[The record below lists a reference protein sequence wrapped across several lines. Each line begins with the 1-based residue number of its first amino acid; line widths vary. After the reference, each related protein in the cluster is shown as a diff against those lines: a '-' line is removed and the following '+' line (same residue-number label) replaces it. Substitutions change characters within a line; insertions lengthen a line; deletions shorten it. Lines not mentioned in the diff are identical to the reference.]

1 MRNLVFGCLLILLSF
16 SSCQT
21 KPPTFGDILASSY
34 DQKLFKDFDST
45 AYFTAVQR
53 ELKNEKIRF
62 FNPKWM
68 SEIADSTKGFTWI
81 HGQLLT
87 GGTDTLLYYLNRA
100 DEHGI
105 KSSIFHTEEIQNALH
120 KLKKNNIADL
130 DEAYT
135 VLAKIELLSSD
146 ALVAY
151 VNMLENGIV
160 NPKRLYGRYFVEH
173 SRYSLNKAKQLL
185 DSNLIVSEVIHEAQP
200 TNAYYKKFQQL
211 LTEGNVRSE
220 DYNDVLM
227 TMERLR
233 WMGQDFPEK
242 YVFVNIPEMKLQM
255 IDDGAMQQIMN
266 VCVGETENKAYA
278 KTGENH
284 ETPIMSGT
292 LDRMQVNPVWNI
304 PSSIVKKELLRSVRA
319 NPSYL
324 ESRNMVVYNL
334 KGQLVDPYNVNWQA
348 DSVEN
353 FKFKQN
359 PGFDNSLGNIKFI
372 FANPYAIY
380 LHDTP
385 AKQKFKVSNRALS
398 HGCVRVE
405 DPTSLASFLVNN
417 EKEASKIATEIKDSV
432 NNSRWVKMKQ
442 GVPVY
447 LSYYTTWLDGDNKI
461 QHFPDI
467 YGYDERL
474 RVALNKYVIKE

>member
-1 MRNLVFGCLLILLSF
+1 MRNLVLVYFLFILSF

-21 KPPTFGDILASSY
+21 DPPTFGDILAKSF
-34 DQKLFKDFDST
+34 DQEIFKDFDST
-45 AYFTAVQR
+45 AYFSAIEK
-53 ELKNEKIRF
+53 ELKGDNSRL

-68 SEIADSTKGFTWI
+68 RVLADSSRGFTWI
-81 HGQLLT
+81 PNQLFT
-87 GGTDTLLYYLNRA
+87 GGTDTLLYYLERSE
-100 DEHGI
+100 EHGI
-105 KSSIFHTEEIQNALH
+105 DPSIFHTVEISRALNL
-120 KLKKNNIADL
+120 LKSKQITDL
-130 DEAYT
+130 NEAYQL
-135 VLAKIELLSSD
+135 LAKVEVLSSD

-151 VNMLENGIV
+151 LNVLENGIV
-160 NPKRLYGRYFVEH
+160 NPKKLYGRYFVGH
-173 SRYSLNKAKQLL
+173 KRYSLDKAKHLL
-185 DSNLIVSEVIHEAQP
+185 DSALNVSEVVNHAQP
-200 TNAYYKKFQQL
+200 TNSIYRKFQHL
-211 LTEGNVRSE
+211 LLEGDLNKEERVK
-220 DYNDVLM
+220 VLM

-233 WMGQDFPEK
+233 WMGEDFPDK

-255 IDDGAMQQIMN
+255 ITAGAVEQTMN
-266 VCVGETENKAYA
+266 VCVGETENKAFA

-284 ETPIMSGT
+284 ETPIMRGV

-304 PSSIVKKELLRSVRA
+304 PKSIVKKELLNSVRA
-319 NPSYL
+319 NPGYL

-334 KGQLVDPYNVNWQA
+334 KGQIVDPYTINWQA

-405 DPTSLASFLVNN
+405 DPTSLAAFLVNN
-417 EKEASKIATEIKDSV
+417 EKEAEKIATEIKDSV
-432 NNSRWVKMKQ
+432 NNSRWVKMKE
-442 GVPVY
+442 GIPVY
-447 LSYYTTWLDGDNKI
+447 LSYYTTWLDEDNKI
-461 QHFPDI
+461 QQFPDI

-474 RVALNKYVIKE
+474 KVAMKKYLN

>member
-1 MRNLVFGCLLILLSF
+1 MRNLVLVYFLFILSF

-21 KPPTFGDILASSY
+21 APPTFGDILAKSF
-34 DQKLFKDFDST
+34 DQKIFKDFDST
-45 AYFTAVQR
+45 TYFSAIEE
-53 ELKNEKIRF
+53 ELKVDNSRL

-68 SEIADSTKGFTWI
+68 RVLADSTRGFTWI
-81 HGQLLT
+81 PNQLFT
-87 GGTDTLLYYLNRA
+87 GGTDTLLYYLEKSE
-100 DEHGI
+100 EHGI
-105 KSSIFHTEEIQNALH
+105 DPSIFHVVEISRALSR
-120 KLKKNNIADL
+120 LKSKQITDL
-130 DEAYT
+130 NEAYQL
-135 VLAKIELLSSD
+135 LAKVEVLSSD
-146 ALVAY
+146 ALIAY
-151 VNMLENGIV
+151 LNILENGIV
-160 NPKRLYGRYFVEH
+160 NPKKLYGRYFVGH
-173 SRYSLNKAKQLL
+173 KRYSLDKAKHLL
-185 DSNLIVSEVIHEAQP
+185 DSALNVSEVVNHAQP
-200 TNAYYKKFQQL
+200 TNSIYRKFQHL
-211 LTEGNVRSE
+211 LLEGDLNKEERVK
-220 DYNDVLM
+220 VLM

-233 WMGQDFPEK
+233 WMGEDFPDK

-255 IDDGAMQQIMN
+255 ITAGAVEQTMN
-266 VCVGETENKAYA
+266 VCVGETENKAFA

-284 ETPIMSGT
+284 ETPMMRGV

-304 PSSIVKKELLRSVRA
+304 PKSIVKKELLNSVRA
-319 NPSYL
+319 NPGYL

-334 KGQLVDPYNVNWQA
+334 KGQIVDPYTINWQA

-405 DPTSLASFLVNN
+405 DPTSLAAFLVNN
-417 EKEASKIATEIKDSV
+417 EKEAEKIATEIKDSV
-432 NNSRWVKMKQ
+432 NNSRWVKMKE
-442 GVPVY
+442 GIPVY
-447 LSYYTTWLDGDNKI
+447 LSYYTTWLDEDNKI
-461 QHFPDI
+461 QQFPDI

-474 RVALNKYVIKE
+474 KVAMKKYLN

>member
-1 MRNLVFGCLLILLSF
+1 MRNLVLVYFLFILSF

-21 KPPTFGDILASSY
+21 APPTFGDILATSFN
-34 DQKLFKDFDST
+34 QKLFKDFDST
-45 AYFTAVQR
+45 TYFTAI
-53 ELKNEKIRF
+53 EKEINSGNTHL
-62 FNPKWM
+62 FNPRWM
-68 SEIADSTKGFTWI
+68 RAIADSSRGFTWI
-81 HGQLLT
+81 SSQLFT
-87 GGTDTLLYYLNRA
+87 GGTDTLLYYLERSE
-100 DEHGI
+100 EHGVDP
-105 KSSIFHTEEIQNALH
+105 SFFHVAEIREALSR
-120 KLKKNNIADL
+120 LESNQITDL
-130 DEAYT
+130 NEAYT
-135 VLAKIELLSSD
+135 LLAKIEVLSAD

-151 VNMLENGIV
+151 LNIVENGIV
-160 NPKRLYGRYFVEH
+160 NPKRLYGRYFVGH
-173 SRYSLNKAKQLL
+173 NRYSLKKAKQLL
-185 DSNLIVSEVIHEAQP
+185 DSTLNVSDVVTRAQP
-200 TNAYYKKFQQL
+200 SNSFYRKFQEL
-211 LTEGNVRSE
+211 LLDGDLSKDERVN
-220 DYNDVLM
+220 VLM

-233 WMGQDFPEK
+233 WMGEDFPDK

-255 IDDGAMQQIMN
+255 IDAGTVEQTMN
-266 VCVGETENKAYA
+266 VCVGETENKAFA

-284 ETPIMSGT
+284 ETPMMSGM

-304 PSSIVKKELLRSVRA
+304 PKSIVKKELLKSVRA
-319 NPSYL
+319 NPRYL

-334 KGQLVDPYNVNWQA
+334 KGQIVDPYTINWQA

-353 FKFKQN
+353 FRFKQN

-405 DPTSLASFLVNN
+405 DPTSLAAFLVNN
-417 EKEASKIATEIKDSV
+417 EKEAGKIATEIKDSV

-442 GVPVY
+442 GIPVY
-447 LSYYTTWLDGDNKI
+447 LSYYTTWLDEDHKI

-474 RVALNKYVIKE
+474 KLAMRKYLN

>member
-1 MRNLVFGCLLILLSF
+1 MRNLVLVYFLFILSF

-21 KPPTFGDILASSY
+21 APPTFGNILATSF
-34 DQKLFKDFDST
+34 DQKIFKDFDST
-45 AYFTAVQR
+45 AYFSAIEE
-53 ELKNEKIRF
+53 ELKGDNSRL

-68 SEIADSTKGFTWI
+68 RELADSSRGFTWI
-81 HGQLLT
+81 PNQLFT
-87 GGTDTLLYYLNRA
+87 GGTDTLLYYLERSE
-100 DEHGI
+100 EHGFDPSLFHVVEI
-105 KSSIFHTEEIQNALH
+105 SGALNRLKSKQIT
-120 KLKKNNIADL
+120 DL
-130 DEAYT
+130 NEAYRL
-135 VLAKIELLSSD
+135 LAKVEVLSSD

-151 VNMLENGIV
+151 LNILENGIV
-160 NPKRLYGRYFVEH
+160 NPKKLYGRYFVGH
-173 SRYSLNKAKQLL
+173 KRYSLNRAKRLL
-185 DSNLIVSEVIHEAQP
+185 DSTLNVAEVVNHAQP
-200 TNAYYKKFQQL
+200 TNSFYKKFQRL
-211 LTEGNVRSE
+211 LLDGDLNKE
-220 DYNDVLM
+220 DRINVLM

-233 WMGQDFPEK
+233 WMGKDFPDK

-255 IDDGAMQQIMN
+255 IAAGSIEQTMN

-284 ETPIMSGT
+284 ETPMMSGI

-304 PSSIVKKELLRSVRA
+304 PKSIVKKELLNSVRA
-319 NPSYL
+319 NPGYL

-334 KGQLVDPYNVNWQA
+334 KGQIVDPYTINWQA

-405 DPTSLASFLVNN
+405 DPTSLATFLVNN
-417 EKEASKIATEIKDSV
+417 EKEAEKIAGEIKDSV

-442 GVPVY
+442 GIPVY
-447 LSYYTTWLDGDNKI
+447 LSYYTTWLDDDNKI
-461 QHFPDI
+461 QQFPDI

-474 RVALNKYVIKE
+474 KSAMKKYLN

>member
-1 MRNLVFGCLLILLSF
+1 MRNLVLVYFLFILSF

-21 KPPTFGDILASSY
+21 APPTFGDILATSF
-34 DQKLFKDFDST
+34 DQKIFKDFDST
-45 AYFTAVQR
+45 AYFSAIDK
-53 ELKNEKIRF
+53 ELKGDNSRL

-68 SEIADSTKGFTWI
+68 RVLADSSRGFTWI
-81 HGQLLT
+81 PNQLFT
-87 GGTDTLLYYLNRA
+87 GGTDTLLYYLEKSE
-100 DEHGI
+100 EHGI
-105 KSSIFHTEEIQNALH
+105 DPSIFQVVEISRALNR
-120 KLKKNNIADL
+120 LKSKQITDL
-130 DEAYT
+130 NEAYQL
-135 VLAKIELLSSD
+135 LAKVEILSSD
-146 ALVAY
+146 ALIAY
-151 VNMLENGIV
+151 LNILENGIV
-160 NPKRLYGRYFVEH
+160 NPKRLYGRYFVGYN
-173 SRYSLNKAKQLL
+173 RYSLNKAKQLL
-185 DSNLIVSEVIHEAQP
+185 DSALSVSDVVHHAQP
-200 TNAYYKKFQQL
+200 TNSFYKKFQHL
-211 LTEGNVRSE
+211 LLEGDLNKE
-220 DYNDVLM
+220 DRINVLM

-233 WMGQDFPEK
+233 WMGKDFPDK

-255 IDDGAMQQIMN
+255 IAGGAVEQTMN
-266 VCVGETENKAYA
+266 VCVGETENKAFA

-284 ETPIMSGT
+284 ETPMMSGI

-304 PSSIVKKELLRSVRA
+304 PKSIVKKELLNSVRA
-319 NPSYL
+319 NPGYL

-334 KGQLVDPYNVNWQA
+334 KGQIVDPYTINWQA

-405 DPTSLASFLVNN
+405 DPASLAAFLVNN
-417 EKEASKIATEIKDSV
+417 EKEAEKIATEIKDSV

-442 GVPVY
+442 GIPVY
-447 LSYYTTWLDGDNKI
+447 LSYYTTWLDDQNKI
-461 QHFPDI
+461 QKFPDI

-474 RVALNKYVIKE
+474 KSAMKKYLN

>member
-1 MRNLVFGCLLILLSF
+1 MRNLVLVYIFIILSF
-16 SSCQT
+16 TSCQT
-21 KPPTFGDILASSY
+21 KSPSFGDHLASSY
-34 DQKLFKDFDST
+34 DQKIFKNFDS
-45 AYFTAVQR
+45 AEYFIAVQA
-53 ELKNEKIRF
+53 ELKNSRSRF

-68 SEIADSTKGFTWI
+68 GEIADSTKGFTWI
-81 HGQLLT
+81 NNQLFN
-87 GGTDTLLYYLNRA
+87 GGTDTLLYYLQRI

-105 KSSIFHTEEIQNALH
+105 RPTLFQIEEIRHALQ
-120 KLKKNNIADL
+120 KLKSKQVNDIQ
-130 DEAYT
+130 EAY
-135 VLAKIELLSSD
+135 VLLAKVELLSAD

-151 VNMLENGIV
+151 VNMISNGVV
-160 NPKRLYGRYFVEH
+160 NPKRLYGRYFVKH
-173 SRYSLNKAKQLL
+173 NRYSLTKAKQLL
-185 DSNLIVSEVIHEAQP
+185 DSNLIVSEVIHEVQP
-200 TNAYYKKFQQL
+200 KNIFYKKFQKL
-211 LTEGNVRSE
+211 LAEGNIRSE

-227 TMERLR
+227 AMERLR

-242 YVFVNIPEMKLQM
+242 YVFVNIPEMKLHM
-255 IDDGAMQQIMN
+255 INDDEEQQVMN
-266 VCVGETENKAYA
+266 VCVGETEHKPYT
-278 KTGENH
+278 KTGQNH
-284 ETPIMSGT
+284 ETPMMSGV

-324 ESRNMVVYNL
+324 ESRNMVVYDL
-334 KGQLVDPYNVNWQA
+334 KGKLVDPYSVNWQA

-372 FANPYAIY
+372 FTNPYAIY

-385 AKQKFKVSNRALS
+385 AKQKFKSSNRALS

-417 EKEASKIATEIKDSV
+417 EKEAAKIATEIKDSV

-447 LSYYTTWLDGDNKI
+447 LAYYTTWLDGEDKI

-474 RVALNKYVIKE
+474 RAALNRYLIKE